1 LRPLGRCRWTW
12 GLELMRTHD
21 DPLHGCSPSMAGT
34 STLVRARGSGVG
46 VGLGIGLL
54 LTAANVLLSEAAPPA
69 HSKEFPIT
77 VNATELDPPTWWHV
91 PGVTP
96 MIMTM
101 DPETTEAP
109 RTTESRELKLK
120 PGTYRF
126 GTFTFDFPFVVT
138 LDGVLDFARSL
149 DQCVSGRGTQTLTV
163 RCSQMQPYVGPPDYH
178 DGAVT
183 R

>member
-1 LRPLGRCRWTW
+1 MILCVTVSRQWLGPVTW
-12 GLELMRTHD
+12 CE
-21 DPLHGCSPSMAGT
+21 HGAG
-34 STLVRARGSGVG
+34 GVG
-46 VGLGIGLL
+46 VSLVIGLL
-54 LTAANVLLSEAAPPA
+54 LAVTTVPVSGAAAPPPRTR
-69 HSKEFPIT
+69 EFPIT
-77 VNATELDPPTWWHV
+77 VNATALTPPTWWHV

-101 DPETTEAP
+101 DPDTTEAL

-138 LDGVLDFARSL
+138 LEGVLDFAPSL

-163 RCSQMQPYVGPPDYH
+163 RCTQMQPYVGPPEY
-178 DGAVT
+178 
-183 R
+183 